1 MLQVAENGKQALEM
15 LNSFQTDVVFSDV
28 SMPRID
34 GYELA
39 RRIRERKD
47 LSRVNLVA
55 MTGYG
60 QPSDREMDFRVGF
73 DHHLTK
79 PVALQRLR
87 EWLDALEPAQL
98 EVKGAKLKT
107 RK

>member
-15 LNSFQTDVVFSDV
+15 LDAFEPDVVFSDV
-28 SMPRID
+28 SMPGMD

-55 MTGYG
+55 MTGYR
-60 QPSDREMDFRVGF
+60 QPSDREMAFRAGF

-79 PVALQRLR
+79 PVALQRRR
-87 EWLDALEPAQL
+87 ELLDELEPAQR
-98 EVKGAKLKT
+98 EV
-107 RK
+107 